1 MAKYAYAVRY
11 RRPCPVCCGHRV
23 RATSAW
29 PCRDGW
35 RRASHL
41 RRWSSAR
48 LLDAGCLVNGCSLEG
63 LSRTESVT
71 STKNS
76 VDEFCG
82 LLCQRSR
89 GTYCGRCNGESIRQ
103 QGYAISWQYILMS
116 GAFNSLSAQA
126 CKFRLRRQTFA
137 APATLT
143 PRQVHP
149 LLCSTK
155 LLPITPIWL

>member
-1 MAKYAYAVRY
+1 MTAPSSTRGRVLWALCQGHVGVAVSRRVAKGLS
-11 RRPCPVCCGHRV
+11 P
-23 RATSAW
+23 ATVELGASTR
-29 PCRDGW
+29 CRLPGRCVFS
-35 RRASHL
+35 RRAFS
-41 RRWSSAR
+41 RR
-48 LLDAGCLVNGCSLEG
+48 
-63 LSRTESVT
+63 SVT

-89 GTYCGRCNGESIRQ
+89 GTYCGRCNGESIQQ
-103 QGYAISWQYILMS
+103 QGYAISWRYILMS